1 MTKEMRFEDIDPFVR
16 AAIIRSL
23 DGGKSS
29 QTTIAYDHR
38 IFYVL
43 SGGGTV
49 EIADS
54 CVTVGPGTAMFWMSG
69 IPYTLVPGEDGLQM
83 IVVNFDFTQEH
94 AETVIA
100 LPPVVPKNFEE
111 GKLVEK
117 ITFSNA
123 PMLNRPLLFDNLPSI
138 LPYLQNMLQEAA
150 VPTLWSNFQL
160 TSLLR
165 MVLTA
170 MCRTNINTASNN
182 RHSVDIFQKVL
193 HYIHDHYTEPL
204 SNHSLAKQINYH
216 PNYISQ
222 LFVQRTGSS
231 LHQYLL
237 GIRVRHA
244 LYLLQTTDLTVK
256 EIATRSGFGNVSY
269 FCQYRKKCTGYPPTS
284 FRL

>member
-1 MTKEMRFEDIDPFVR
+1 MTKDMRFEDISPFVR

-23 DGGKSS
+23 DTGKPY
-29 QTTIAYDHR
+29 QATVAYDHR

-43 SGGGTV
+43 NGSGTL
-49 EIADS
+49 EIADRS
-54 CVTVGPGTAMFWMSG
+54 IAVSPGMAMFWMSG
-69 IPYTLVPGEDGLQM
+69 IPYTLLPGDDGLQM
-83 IVVNFDFTQEH
+83 IVVNFDFTQAH
-94 AETVIA
+94 SETVIA
-100 LPPVVPKNFEE
+100 LPPVTPPNFEPE
-111 GKLVEK
+111 KLLEK
-117 ITFSNA
+117 ITFADA
-123 PMLNRPLLFDNLPSI
+123 PMLNSPLLFDNLPSI

-160 TSLLR
+160 SSLLR

-182 RHSVDIFQKVL
+182 KHSVDIFQKVL

-204 SNHSLAKQINYH
+204 TNTSLATRFNYH

-244 LYLLQTTDLTVK
+244 LYLLQTTDLTVN
-256 EIATRSGFGNVSY
+256 EVATRSGFGNVSY
-269 FCQYRKKCTGYPPTS
+269 FCQYIKKVTGYPPSS

>member
-1 MTKEMRFEDIDPFVR
+1 MTKDMRFEDISPFVR

-23 DGGKSS
+23 DAEKSY
-29 QTTIAYDHR
+29 QTTVAYDHR

-43 SGGGTV
+43 TGSGTL
-49 EIADS
+49 EIADKYFAVS
-54 CVTVGPGTAMFWMSG
+54 PGMAMFWMSG
-69 IPYTLVPGEDGLQM
+69 IPYTLLPGDDGLQM

-100 LPPVVPKNFEE
+100 LPPVVPQNFEPD
-111 GKLVEK
+111 KLLEQ
-117 ITFSNA
+117 ITFADA
-123 PMLNRPLLFDNLPSI
+123 PMLNSPLLFDNLPSI

-160 TSLLR
+160 SSLLR
-165 MVLTA
+165 MVMTA

-182 RHSVDIFQKVL
+182 KHSVDIFQKVL
-193 HYIHDHYTEPL
+193 HYIHDHFREPL
-204 SNHSLAKQINYH
+204 SNSSLAKRFNYH

-222 LFVQRTGSS
+222 LFVQRTGAS

-244 LYLLQTTDLTVK
+244 LYLLQTTDLTIK
-256 EIATRSGFGNVSY
+256 EIATQSGFGNVSY
-269 FCQYRKKCTGYPPTS
+269 FCQYIKKSTGYPPSS